1 MPAECCREN
10 VAALVA
16 TPADLQHVEGV
27 VYGFYPIWHAWA
39 IEADGSV
46 VDPTWPS
53 TRVGLGAAYFGAVR
67 KSRTGEIDGE
77 ASLLLQVPEQ
87 FARILSDNIHRLR
100 DRSFIVQ
107 IDGLTA
113 TEGRAKRKRT
123 A

>member
-1 MPAECCREN
+1 MASRNDDKPAAPLLFK
-10 VAALVA
+10 AALSMRGKCF
-16 TPADLQHVEGV
+16 TLDSE
-27 VYGFYPIWHAWA
+27 
-39 IEADGSV
+39 
-46 VDPTWPS
+46 
-53 TRVGLGAAYFGAVR
+53 
-67 KSRTGEIDGE
+67 GE

-113 TEGRAKRKRT
+113 VEGRAKGKRR